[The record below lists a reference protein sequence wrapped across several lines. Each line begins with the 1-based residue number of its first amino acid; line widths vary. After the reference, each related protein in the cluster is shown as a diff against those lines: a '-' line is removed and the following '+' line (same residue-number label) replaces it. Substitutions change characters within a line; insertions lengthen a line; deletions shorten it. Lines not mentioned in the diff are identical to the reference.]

1 MNDKLQSATSNT
13 LHGFADA
20 TKVTQENLN
29 IEYSLDNLVE
39 RDDSSWSTQSPCSNG
54 MPTSL
59 GSESQGVTIPDF
71 MTYNP
76 QFDFGLDHLQWIHEG
91 ADLEIRNILPDN
103 IISQGFTLDNHAVNL
118 LAGSLTA
125 FGTSE
130 ANNALPTS
138 GQALFG
144 LDTVPGAIQTFTG
157 LNIKDF
163 EQVLQ
168 CENFCHIE
176 SISEST
182 HSKVQQFFALHQ
194 TAGFPECPS
203 IHMMHAFAELY
214 FEFFDHN
221 FPCIHK
227 QQLHG
232 GPTSWILLV
241 AVASIGSQYSAIE
254 NASVHTKCLQHLL
267 EKAIHDYMP
276 TRCSDITIDFVQSV
290 FISQINLCCEG
301 KKSAHLKQ
309 ECQRSLLSTLVKQ
322 VSDDA
327 ASRRKKYHM
336 TQPSIEEEWA
346 VWLSAET
353 LTRLKYCVSRFECL
367 QFALFH
373 LKPQHF
379 PGDYTRY
386 KISAE
391 ALWSATTAEEWNS
404 QRSPAMH
411 NPLRS
416 PFEEIV
422 LTSASIVEERLENL
436 QAAYRTALCARLQ
449 DCFLETMG
457 RSSLST
463 FTTRNGFED
472 EKRSSYRS
480 PLVDRLL
487 EHILENNLASTYRP
501 YFQSDCSLH
510 VLSILRHVS
519 LTAVYAFSGW
529 EADRSETQEA
539 RTYLE
544 NWISNDMS
552 SVRRCL
558 WHAACV
564 FRDLRNKSHFSC
576 FDPFFILIA
585 TLVIWMYCTL
595 SSGIVSYT
603 DEPICIHREPA
614 RIDSFTDREALQ
626 HWLQHCSCRKIHL
639 AGLGML
645 EGPEGAKRVIKEYR
659 NILKSRVGWFDIR
672 DALAFL
678 AEQLLEDRLPR
689 RRDSE
694 E

>member
-1 MNDKLQSATSNT
+1 
-13 LHGFADA
+13 
-20 TKVTQENLN
+20 
-29 IEYSLDNLVE
+29 
-39 RDDSSWSTQSPCSNG
+39 
-54 MPTSL
+54 
-59 GSESQGVTIPDF
+59 
-71 MTYNP
+71 
-76 QFDFGLDHLQWIHEG
+76 
-91 ADLEIRNILPDN
+91 
-103 IISQGFTLDNHAVNL
+103 
-118 LAGSLTA
+118 
-125 FGTSE
+125 
-130 ANNALPTS
+130 
-138 GQALFG
+138 
-144 LDTVPGAIQTFTG
+144 
-157 LNIKDF
+157 
-163 EQVLQ
+163 
-168 CENFCHIE
+168 
-176 SISEST
+176 
-182 HSKVQQFFALHQ
+182 
-194 TAGFPECPS
+194 
-203 IHMMHAFAELY
+203 
-214 FEFFDHN
+214 
-221 FPCIHK
+221 
-227 QQLHG
+227 
-232 GPTSWILLV
+232 
-241 AVASIGSQYSAIE
+241 
-254 NASVHTKCLQHLL
+254 
-267 EKAIHDYMP
+267 
-276 TRCSDITIDFVQSV
+276 
-290 FISQINLCCEG
+290 
-301 KKSAHLKQ
+301 
-309 ECQRSLLSTLVKQ
+309 
-322 VSDDA
+322 
-327 ASRRKKYHM
+327 M

-539 RTYLE
+539 RT
-544 NWISNDMS
+544 
-552 SVRRCL
+552 
-558 WHAACV
+558 
-564 FRDLRNKSHFSC
+564 
-576 FDPFFILIA
+576 
-585 TLVIWMYCTL
+585 
-595 SSGIVSYT
+595 
-603 DEPICIHREPA
+603 
-614 RIDSFTDREALQ
+614 FTDREALQ

>member
-1 MNDKLQSATSNT
+1 MAIVTQHRDALLRHSLVHGDRAVEVRQHLASEGTRTNQACRNCAKSKKRCTAGTPCARCQKNGIACDDTHTSADEDCPSEGDMNDKLQSATSNT

-267 EKAIHDYMP
+267 EKAIHDY
-276 TRCSDITIDFVQSV
+276 
-290 FISQINLCCEG
+290 
-301 KKSAHLKQ
+301 
-309 ECQRSLLSTLVKQ
+309 Q

-558 WHAACV
+558 WHAA
-564 FRDLRNKSHFSC
+564 
-576 FDPFFILIA
+576 
-585 TLVIWMYCTL
+585 Y
-595 SSGIVSYT
+595 
-603 DEPICIHREPA
+603 
-614 RIDSFTDREALQ
+614 REALQ